1 MPARDNATE
10 QDKVR
15 ELQVK
20 LYLAAKRSPGRRFHA
35 LWDRI
40 HRRDVLERAWAQVRA
55 NRGAAGVDRITIAEI
70 EESGVGVFLDELQQ
84 ELVGQRY
91 RPVPVRRVHIPKPG
105 RSETRPLGI
114 PTIKDRVV
122 QTAAKIVLEPIF
134 EADFRDCSFGFRPK
148 RSAHDALEVIR
159 REVMRGRRWVI
170 DADIRGFFDA
180 LDPKILDS
188 LLRER
193 ISDRRVLKLLRS
205 WLAAGVLDGATLT
218 HPDTGTPQ
226 GGVISPVLANVY
238 LNALD
243 RAWEDGRG
251 GLGVLV
257 RYADDLVVLCRTKT
271 QAEAALAELRALLA
285 ALGLELAED
294 KTRLVC
300 VNEDGEGFDF
310 LGFHHRMVDSFS
322 KPGVRFM
329 ARWPSARATQ
339 AAKQRIRE
347 LTDRRLL
354 KLPPEDVVAT
364 LNRFLTGWGGY
375 FRWGNSTR
383 QFDRI
388 DRYALDRVARFLGAR
403 HHKRRTLAHGRG
415 LLFGRRPDLMPRRL
429 SGTVRYYK
437 SAHAAR

>member
-1 MPARDNATE
+1 MPSGANNAE

-40 HRRDVLERAWAQVRA
+40 HRRDVLERAWQRVRA
-55 NRGAAGVDRITIAEI
+55 NRGAAGVDCITITEI
-70 EESGVGVFLDELQQ
+70 EEAGVGAFLDELEV
-84 ELVGQRY
+84 ELAEQRY
-91 RPVPVRRVHIPKPG
+91 RPVPVRRVQIPKPG
-105 RSETRPLGI
+105 RSQTRPLGI
-114 PTIKDRVV
+114 PAVKDRVV
-122 QTAAKIVLEPIF
+122 QTAAKIVIEPLF
-134 EADFRDCSFGFRPK
+134 EADFRGCSFGFRPK
-148 RSAHDALEVIR
+148 RSAHDAMEVIR

-180 LDPKILDS
+180 LDREILMR
-188 LLRER
+188 LVRER
-193 ISDRRVLKLLRS
+193 ISDRRVLKLIGAWLR
-205 WLAAGVLDGATLT
+205 AGVLEGATLT

-226 GGVISPVLANVY
+226 GGVISPLLANVY

-243 RAWEDGRG
+243 RAWEEQHGD
-251 GLGVLV
+251 LGALV
-257 RYADDLVVLCRTKT
+257 RYADDLVVLCRTRA
-271 QAEAALAELRALLA
+271 QAEAALAQLRALLA
-285 ALGLELAED
+285 DLGLELAED

-300 VNEDGEGFDF
+300 LQQDGEGFDF

-322 KPGVRFM
+322 KPGFRFM

-354 KLPPEDVVAT
+354 RLPPEEVVAN
-364 LNRFLTGWGGY
+364 LNRFLVGWGGY
-375 FRWGNSTR
+375 FRYGNSTR
-383 QFDRI
+383 QFDTI
-388 DRYALDRVARFLGAR
+388 DRYALARVARLRGAR
-403 HHKRRTLAHGRG
+403 HHKRRTLRQGRG
-415 LLFGRRPDLMPRRL
+415 LLFSRRPDLIPRRL
-429 SGTVRYYK
+429 SGTVRYYR

>member
-1 MPARDNATE
+1 MPRGANDTE

-40 HRRDVLERAWAQVRA
+40 HRRDVLERAWARVRS
-55 NRGAAGVDRITIAEI
+55 NRGSAGVDRITITEI
-70 EESGVGVFLDELQQ
+70 EESGVGAFLDEL
-84 ELVGQRY
+84 EAGLREARY

-114 PTIKDRVV
+114 PAVKDRVV

-134 EADFRDCSFGFRPK
+134 EADFRGCSFGFRPK
-148 RSAHDALEVIR
+148 RSAHDAMEVIR
-159 REVMRGRRWVI
+159 GEVMRGRRWVI

-180 LDPKILDS
+180 LKPEILDS

-193 ISDRRVLKLLRS
+193 ISDRRVLKLLRA
-205 WLAAGVLDGATLT
+205 WLRAGVLDGVTLT
-218 HPDTGTPQ
+218 HPETGTPQ
-226 GGVISPVLANVY
+226 GGVISPLLANVY

-243 RAWEDGRG
+243 RAWEDRHGR
-251 GLGVLV
+251 LGALV
-257 RYADDLVVLCRTKT
+257 RYADDLVILCRTRA
-271 QAEAALAELRALLA
+271 QAEAALAQLRALLA
-285 ALGLELAED
+285 ELGLELAED

-310 LGFHHRMVDSFS
+310 LGFHHRMVGSFS
-322 KPGVRFM
+322 KPGFRFM

-339 AAKQRIRE
+339 AARQRIRE

-354 KLPPEDVVAT
+354 MLPIEDVIGN
-364 LNRFLTGWGGY
+364 LNRFLIGWGNY

-383 QFDRI
+383 QFDKI
-388 DRYALDRVARFLGAR
+388 DRYAINRVARLLAEL
-403 HHKRRTLAHGRG
+403 HRRRRRLVHGRG
-415 LLFGRRPDLMPRRL
+415 ILFGRRPDLMPRRL
-429 SGTVRYYK
+429 SGTVRYYR
-437 SAHAAR
+437 SAHATR

>member
-1 MPARDNATE
+1 MPSGANTAE

-40 HRRDVLERAWAQVRA
+40 HRRDVLERAWKQVRS
-55 NRGAAGVDRITIAEI
+55 NRGSAGVDRITITEI
-70 EESGVGVFLDELQQ
+70 ETAGVGVFLDGLQQ
-84 ELVGQRY
+84 ELREGRY
-91 RPVPVRRVHIPKPG
+91 RPLPVRRVQIPKPG

-114 PTIKDRVV
+114 PVVKDRVV

-134 EADFRDCSFGFRPK
+134 EADFRGCSFGFRPK
-148 RSAHDALEVIR
+148 RSAHDAMEVIR
-159 REVMRGRRWVI
+159 GEVMRGRRWVI

-180 LDPKILDS
+180 LDQDILMDLVS
-188 LLRER
+188 ER
-193 ISDRRVLKLLRS
+193 VSDRRVLKLLRA
-205 WLAAGVLDGATLT
+205 WLGAGVLDGASLT
-218 HPDTGTPQ
+218 HPRTGTPQ
-226 GGVISPVLANVY
+226 GGVISPLLANVY

-243 RAWEDGRG
+243 RAWQDRHGR
-251 GLGVLV
+251 LGALV
-257 RYADDLVVLCRTKT
+257 RYADDLVILCRTRA
-271 QAEAALAELRALLA
+271 QAEVALVELRALLA
-285 ALGLELAED
+285 ELGLELAD
-294 KTRLVC
+294 AKTRLVC
-300 VNEDGEGFDF
+300 VNEDGQGFDF
-310 LGFHHRMVDSFS
+310 LGYHHRMVDSFS

-339 AAKQRIRE
+339 EAKQRIRE

-354 KLPPEDVVAT
+354 LLPIEDVIAS

-383 QFDRI
+383 QFDTI

-403 HHKRRTLAHGRG
+403 HQKRQTLAHGRG

-429 SGTVRYYK
+429 SGTVRYYR